1 MIDQT
6 WMSALTKLAIPVTGI
21 LVMLLIAHYR
31 QFSLREDFGFR
42 GFSIS
47 TAAVFLVLWV
57 LLIILEEVTSGVFN
71 LAQARHWPALPLSVV
86 LIRILAIGVIGPVS
100 EEMAWRGIFFSWIN
114 KKLGAAAAIILPTLI
129 WAPLHLQ
136 YDSST
141 QIILIIDGIF
151 LGLARYK
158 TRSIWPP
165 IILHISGNLFSI
177 YQSLT

>member
-6 WMSALTKLAIPVTGI
+6 WMSALTKLAIPAAGI
-21 LVMLLIAHYR
+21 LLMLLIAHYR

-42 GFSIS
+42 VFSTS
-47 TAAVFLVLWV
+47 TATVFLLLWI
-57 LLIILEEVTSGVFN
+57 LLIILEEVMSEVFN

-86 LIRILAIGVIGPVS
+86 LIRILAIGVIGPIS

-114 KKLGAAAAIILPTLI
+114 KKLGAVAAIILPSLI

-136 YDSST
+136 YEGAT

-151 LGLARYK
+151 LGLVRYK
-158 TRSIWPP
+158 TRSVWPP
-165 IILHISGNLFSI
+165 IILHIIGNLFSI
-177 YQSLT
+177 YQSLA

>member
-6 WMSALTKLAIPVTGI
+6 WIPALTKLAIPAAGI
-21 LVMLLIAHYR
+21 LVMLMIAHYR

-42 GFSIS
+42 GFNIS
-47 TAAVFLVLWV
+47 TAAIFLVLWI
-57 LLIILEEVTSGVFN
+57 LLIIVEEVISGVFN

-86 LIRILAIGVIGPVS
+86 LIRIMAIGVIGPVS

-114 KKLGAAAAIILPTLI
+114 KKLGAAAAIILPSLI

-151 LGLARYK
+151 LGLVRYK
-158 TRSIWPP
+158 TQSIWPP

-177 YQSLT
+177 YQSLA